1 MYAVLVEKDFGL
13 SRQELMDGL
22 KERGVDTRTFFIPV
36 HEQPLFQKNALA
48 AESFPVSTELS
59 RKGFYLPSGLALTL
73 EQIDSVC
80 RAVEAVQQGR
90 P

>member
-1 MYAVLVEKDFGL
+1 VEKEFGM
-13 SRQELMDGL
+13 SREQLMTGL
-22 KERGVDTRTFFIPV
+22 LARGVDTRTFFIPV
-36 HEQPLFQKNALA
+36 HEQPLFQKEA
-48 AESFPVSTELS
+48 AAAGESFPVTTELS

-80 RAVEAVQQGR
+80 RAVEAMQQGR